1 IATSPSARTRAVFAH
16 TVTGLCSAIG
26 WIHEA
31 MPMTG
36 TSAALTNTMGKM
48 PVNIAAWAPSTCL
61 IASATTAE
69 IHEKTNPTESTSAI
83 IPIAPTTP
91 FWNLNPTRYAT
102 TITRSSRIRFLATSE
117 VVRPT
122 RTAERA
128 IGSERNRSTRPFF
141 MSSARPIAVVV
152 EPKIAFCTKM
162 PGIRNLFLLGGVAG
176 ERQEHVVEGRAMQ
189 GDVGDRD
196 AAVVEPAHAVEQ
208 CRGTRAPHGDPD
220 PAGLVVERRLAGADP
235 GEDLDD
241 RREVCPILD
250 VELQNFAADLVLELV
265 RRALRD
271 HRAQVDHGDPVGEV
285 VGLLEVLRREQDRLA
300 FVDQLTDHRP
310 EVHPAPWVEPGGRL
324 VEEQHVGAGDEAG
337 RHVEPTPHPA

>member
-1 IATSPSARTRAVFAH
+1 
-16 TVTGLCSAIG
+16 
-26 WIHEA
+26 
-31 MPMTG
+31 MTG

-48 PVNIAAWAPSTCL
+48 PVNMAAWTPSTCL

-162 PGIRNLFLLGGVAG
+162 PGIRNITYVK
-176 ERQEHVVEGRAMQ
+176 
-189 GDVGDRD
+189 
-196 AAVVEPAHAVEQ
+196 
-208 CRGTRAPHGDPD
+208 
-220 PAGLVVERRLAGADP
+220 
-235 GEDLDD
+235 
-241 RREVCPILD
+241 
-250 VELQNFAADLVLELV
+250 
-265 RRALRD
+265 
-271 HRAQVDHGDPVGEV
+271 
-285 VGLLEVLRREQDRLA
+285 
-300 FVDQLTDHRP
+300 
-310 EVHPAPWVEPGGRL
+310 PGGRFAMFRANTIVNSRTNMIGCANSKTRAVGMRRICSRFRRITTMPSATPYRTR
-324 VEEQHVGAGDEAG
+324 VERSTAADGSVATLIVGPPHAPG
-337 RHVEPTPHPA
+337 RDASWPPHPDPLPARRRGR